1 MQAVFLK
8 REESGKNQKIKYK
21 RVSPAQKNEEE
32 TFYSGME
39 DISREE
45 NDIYIAQYLGTK
57 EARFLKIGFL
67 VRSDKKISFWT
78 HEDTFY
84 IQQETEEPQY
94 KCYILNH
101 FNLAIP
107 GDKEIFYETEGKEH
121 VIRIHVVPTIKDNY
135 EKILKDLTNIS
146 IRLYYAAN
154 QNTKNKRVKRE
165 YLTEYEI
172 EIKHLSHHI
181 GELTK
186 ILRSLSQDPMADMIS
201 KPAKRPFR
209 QVKHLDANVILDHY
223 VLHKPK
229 VRTKVHEKTLNIY
242 ENQKIYSFIELL
254 EQRLKELDQEIREK
268 EQWLEEESGI
278 LGQRTSLEEL
288 RNTTVRLRKGLQKTK
303 SLEMFRKE
311 KFKHQSVYPLKSS
324 NLFVNHKQYKQTFHL
339 MRNYREIGE
348 LLEYNK
354 RYIGYSSTS
363 RIYEVWCYFRI
374 MEILMLEYGYEI
386 DKISW
391 PEDKKFEGN
400 STGEKYRR
408 KKGYFLFRPC
418 NKNTYKEIAA
428 LITEY
433 IKRGQKTSVD
443 DLDEL
448 VIHMTNENNDIY
460 LGYNCAFKGKTAKR
474 AGNDDKQTSQ
484 ELRPDIFLLI
494 NKENFFACDA
504 KYKNYRSD
512 FQGIQEWYVDLF
524 ECAAHK
530 YIYRLDLGNNED
542 ANAEG
547 DFKSVKARFKE
558 DKEIKPV
565 LKNGGT
571 CILTPAIADKEEARK
586 IEEFLFR
593 LRDVERM
600 FDEYLKLLGEG
611 KVNRDLRTGNPEL
624 DPKEYSENLKN
635 DIMINGEEKYEY
647 HIASARFLP
656 GECKEFKHLFKSAI
670 KYNEA
675 EFN

>member
-8 REESGKNQKIKYK
+8 REKCEKNRKIKYK
-21 RVSPAQKNEEE
+21 RVFPVQRNEEE
-32 TFYSGME
+32 IFYSGME
-39 DISREE
+39 DISSEE
-45 NDIYIAQYLGTK
+45 NDIYIAQYLRTK
-57 EARFLKIGFL
+57 EAQLLSIGFL
-67 VRSDKKISFWT
+67 VRSDKKVSFRAQ
-78 HEDTFY
+78 EETFY
-84 IQQETEEPQY
+84 IQYKTEDPQY
-94 KCYILNH
+94 RYYIMNN
-101 FNLAIP
+101 FNLTVP

-121 VIRIHVVPTIKDNY
+121 IIRIHVVPTIKDNY

-146 IRLYYAAN
+146 IRLYYASD
-154 QNTKNKRVKRE
+154 QSKKNKRIKRE
-165 YLTEYEI
+165 YLTDYEI
-172 EIKHLSHHI
+172 EIQHLSHHI
-181 GELTK
+181 GELAK

-209 QVKHLDANVILDHY
+209 QVKHLDANAILDHY

-278 LGQRTSLEEL
+278 VGQKSSLEEL
-288 RNTTVRLRKGLQKTK
+288 RNLTARLRKGLQKTR
-303 SLEMFRKE
+303 SLEMFQKE
-311 KFKHQSVYPLKSS
+311 KFKKQRVYPLKSS
-324 NLFVNHKQYKQTFHL
+324 NLFVNHKKYKQAFRL
-339 MRNYREIGE
+339 MQDYREIGE
-348 LLEYNK
+348 LLESNK
-354 RYIGYSSTS
+354 QYVNYGSTS
-363 RIYEVWCYFRI
+363 RIYEIWCYFKI
-374 MEILMLEYGYEI
+374 MEIFMLEYGYEI
-386 DKISW
+386 DRISW
-391 PEDKKFEGN
+391 PEGKKFEGYYRD
-400 STGEKYRR
+400 EKYRQ
-408 KKGYFLFRPC
+408 KKGYFLFKSC

-428 LITEY
+428 LITKY
-433 IKRGQKTSVD
+433 IKENQKTSLD

-460 LGYNCAFKGKTAKR
+460 LGYNCAFKGKSAKK
-474 AGNDDKQTSQ
+474 AGDDYTTH

-530 YIYRLDLGNNED
+530 YIYRLDLGNDQE
-542 ANAEG
+542 ANDER
-547 DFKSVKARFKE
+547 DFKSVKARFKT

-571 CILTPAIADKEEARK
+571 CILTPAIADKGEARK
-586 IEEFLFR
+586 IEEFRFR

-600 FDEYLKLLGEG
+600 FAEYLKLLDEG
-611 KVNRDLRTGNPEL
+611 KVNRNLSTGNPEF

-647 HIASARFLP
+647 HIASVRFLP